1 MKKKNDINSIN
12 IGNSLDRIK
21 TESIK
26 TEPIR
31 TEQIKPEPIK
41 TEPINTEPIKP
52 EPIKTETYLNKAWK
66 TRETV
71 LHLTPDEMFDLGYLY
86 NKLIHSCKPGQRYS
100 VITRVCFRN
109 KDFISDNVTDWKSL
123 GDQIRFSYD
132 IDFKNYVYSYV
143 NVMRDRLSDC
153 MELYDFKESELLEI
167 QILLYKVYY
176 TDTVVAKEN
185 INLKSLGVHK
195 ELVNVSKINKGFKYL
210 PLTLSNKNYGDALK
224 KDITN
229 NVISNVILKDGSAL
243 NLKEHINK
251 HLAENK
257 RLNNIDSKVEVF
269 QTTET
274 NNIVTVEEKK
284 NPNENS
290 TSIIDVYDPSG
301 LKIHRMEHKQIDN
314 NTFTR
319 KIGNVEVHMNKNG
332 VYNKIISQIFSYIYP
347 NKILGY
353 FSKLLYTDNR
363 IGTLDLE
370 TYKDK
375 YNISKTYAI
384 GFYVKDWLRYF
395 YIKSDLDSD
404 DLIMSCIDSMLVARL
419 HRYTIYV
426 HNLGNYDSI
435 FLLKVI
441 IDACIRL
448 PDKYQV
454 DVIVR
459 NEIILSILIS
469 KKVGNKTYNIKI
481 VDSYNFLSSKLSKLC
496 KTFKC
501 DVEKGIFPYRFVT
514 SETLF
519 YLGKKPD
526 INFYEDI
533 DVDDLDQDLVY
544 KDGVYVGDVEI
555 VNIAKKAK
563 KDMHKTI
570 QEKGWSTKEETLK
583 YLEKD
588 LISLFDIMDQFKL
601 RIFTKYY
608 THITRSLTISG
619 LAMDIFLRRFY
630 DNNIPLIN
638 KKSVYNDIKKSY
650 YGGVT
655 EVYKPYGKNLYYYD
669 VNSLYPHSALNPM
682 PGLKCSYIEKIN
694 LNISEYINDMFGFY
708 YCKVKATDGYLG
720 LLPYRIESGLLMPI
734 GEYEGW
740 YFSEE
745 LKFAFNNGYD
755 IQILKGYKFEKTYGV
770 FDKYIDE
777 IYRLKS
783 NTSDPVERQM
793 AKSLL
798 NNLLGRFGMNID
810 KSKTELVDDERFN
823 ELIQYKQI
831 KSVKHIGNRKLVTYG
846 SNISLHICES
856 HDVDFTKTYIN
867 DIKRNKKGSNEER
880 LHDVSIAISSAVT
893 SYSRIFMS
901 KIKLEILKT
910 GSIYY
915 TDTDSIVTD
924 VKLGDKYVG
933 NEIGKLKLEHEI
945 KEGYFI
951 SNKTYCFKNNKNK
964 LTIRAKG
971 IDSRSLCY
979 QDFVRLYLGIDIEAI
994 RSESVRNF
1002 SEGYVNIL
1010 VNKTIVLSANS
1021 YTKREKK
1028 YIGSLWS
1035 DTKPLVLPL

>member
-1 MKKKNDINSIN
+1 MKNKLYTNNATNPIE
-12 IGNSLDRIK
+12 LL
-21 TESIK
+21 ES
-26 TEPIR
+26 
-31 TEQIKPEPIK
+31 
-41 TEPINTEPIKP
+41 
-52 EPIKTETYLNKAWK
+52 ETYLKK
-66 TRETV
+66 TRNIRETA
-71 LHLTPDEMFDLGYLY
+71 LYLTLDEMLDLGYLY
-86 NKLIHSCKPGQRYS
+86 GKLIHLCKPGQRYS
-100 VITRVCFRN
+100 VITRVCFIN
-109 KDFISDNVTDWKSL
+109 KDISSDNVTDWRTL
-123 GDQIRFSYD
+123 GDQIRISHD
-132 IDFKNYVYSYV
+132 PDFKNYVYSYV
-143 NVMRDRLSDC
+143 NVIRERLSVS
-153 MELYDFKESELLEI
+153 MEFYDFKESQLQGI
-167 QILLYKVYY
+167 QILLYKVDY

-195 ELVNVSKINKGFKYL
+195 ELVNVSSINKGFKYL
-210 PLTLSNKNYGDALK
+210 PLTLSKKNFGNSLK
-224 KDITN
+224 KSITN
-229 NVISNVILKDGSAL
+229 NVVNNVVLNDGSVL
-243 NLKEHINK
+243 NLKEHVNK
-251 HLAENK
+251 HLADNK
-257 RLNNIDSKVEVF
+257 RLNNIDSRVEVF
-269 QTTET
+269 QSPEN
-274 NNIVTVEEKK
+274 NNIVTIEEKK
-284 NPNENS
+284 NLGENP
-290 TSIIDVYDPSG
+290 TSIIDIYDPSG
-301 LKIHRMEHKQIDN
+301 LKIHRMEHKQVDK

-319 KIGNVEVHMNKNG
+319 KIGNVEVHINKNG
-332 VYNKIISQIFSYIYP
+332 VYNKIISQIFSYVYP

-363 IGTLDLE
+363 IGSLDLE

-404 DLIMSCIDSMLVARL
+404 DLIMRCIDSMLIERL
-419 HRYTIYV
+419 HRYTFYV

-441 IDACIRL
+441 IDACFRH

-454 DVIVR
+454 NVIVR
-459 NEIILSILIS
+459 NEIILSIIIS

-533 DVDDLDQDLVY
+533 DVDDLDLDLVY
-544 KDGVYVGDVEI
+544 ENDIEKA
-555 VNIAKKAK
+555 NITKKAK
-563 KDMHKTI
+563 KDMYETI
-570 QEKGWSTKEETLK
+570 QENEWSTKEETLK

-588 LISLFDIMDQFKL
+588 LLSLFDIMDQFKL

-655 EVYKPYGKNLYYYD
+655 EVYKPHGKSLYYYD
-669 VNSLYPHSALNPM
+669 VNSLYPYSALNPM
-682 PGLKCSYIEKIN
+682 PGLNCSYIENIN
-694 LNISEYINDMFGFY
+694 LNISECINDMFGFY
-708 YCKVKATDGYLG
+708 YCNVKATDGYLG
-720 LLPYRIESGLLMPI
+720 LLPYRTESGLLMPI

-755 IQILKGYKFEKTYGV
+755 IKILKGYKFETTHGV
-770 FDKYIDE
+770 FDKYIGE

-798 NNLLGRFGMNID
+798 NNLLGRFGLNID
-810 KSKTELVDDERFN
+810 KSITELVDDERFN

-831 KSVKHIGNRKLVTYG
+831 KSVKHIGNRKLVTHG
-846 SNISLHICES
+846 SNISLNICES
-856 HDVDFTKTYIN
+856 HDVDFTRTFMN
-867 DIKRNKKGSNEER
+867 DIKRNKKEGFNEER
-880 LHDVSIAISSAVT
+880 LHDVSIAITSAVT
-893 SYSRIFMS
+893 SYSRIHMS

-933 NEIGKLKLEHEI
+933 NEIGKLKLEHVI

-964 LTIRAKG
+964 LIIRTKG
-971 IDSRSLCY
+971 IDSKSLCY
-979 QDFVRLYLGIDIEAI
+979 EDFVRLYLGIDIQAI
-994 RSESVRNF
+994 RSESERNF

-1010 VNKTIVLSANS
+1010 VDKPIVLSANS

-1035 DTKPLVLPL
+1035 DTKPLVLPI

>member
-1 MKKKNDINSIN
+1 MKNTLYTKTTNPNE
-12 IGNSLDRIK
+12 SL
-21 TESIK
+21 E
-26 TEPIR
+26 
-31 TEQIKPEPIK
+31 
-41 TEPINTEPIKP
+41 N
-52 EPIKTETYLNKAWK
+52 ETLKK
-66 TRETV
+66 TRKIREIV
-71 LHLTPDEMFDLGYLY
+71 LYLTIDEMFDLGYLY
-86 NKLIHSCKPGQRYS
+86 DKLIHLCKPGQRYS
-100 VITRVCFRN
+100 IITRVCFIN
-109 KDFISDNVTDWKSL
+109 KDFSSDNVTDWRSL
-123 GDQIRFSYD
+123 GDQMRMSYD
-132 IDFKNYVYSYV
+132 HNFKNYVYSYV
-143 NVMRDRLSDC
+143 NVIRDRLSVC
-153 MELYDFKESELLEI
+153 MELYDFKESQLQGI

-176 TDTVVAKEN
+176 TDNVVAKEN
-185 INLKSLGVHK
+185 VNLESLGVHK

-210 PLTLSNKNYGDALK
+210 PLTFSKNNIGNSLK

-229 NVISNVILKDGSAL
+229 NVVNNVILNDGSFL
-243 NLKEHINK
+243 NLKEHVNK

-257 RLNNIDSKVEVF
+257 RLDNIDSKVEVF
-269 QTTET
+269 QTSET
-274 NNIVTVEEKK
+274 NNIVTIEEKK
-284 NPNENS
+284 SLNEN
-290 TSIIDVYDPSG
+290 TTNIIDVYDPSG
-301 LKIHRMEHKQIDN
+301 LKIYHMEDKQIDK

-319 KIGNVEVHMNKNG
+319 KIGNVEAHINKNG
-332 VYNKIISQIFSYIYP
+332 VYNKIVSQVFSFVYP
-347 NKILGY
+347 SKALGY

-363 IGTLDLE
+363 IGSLDLE

-384 GFYVKDWLRYF
+384 GFYVKDWLRCY

-404 DLIMSCIDSMLVARL
+404 GLIMRCLDSMLVERL
-419 HRYTIYV
+419 HRYIFYV

-441 IDACIRL
+441 IDASYRH
-448 PDKYQV
+448 PDIYEV
-454 DVIVR
+454 NVLVR

-469 KKVGNKTYNIKI
+469 KKVGKKTYNIKI

-514 SETLF
+514 SDTLF
-519 YLGKKPD
+519 YHGKKPD
-526 INFYEDI
+526 ISFYEDI
-533 DVDDLDQDLVY
+533 ELDEDFVY
-544 KDGVYVGDVEI
+544 EDDVEK
-555 VNIAKKAK
+555 VNMSKKAK
-563 KDMHKTI
+563 KDMYDTI
-570 QEKGWSTKEETLK
+570 QKDGWSTKEETLN

-588 LISLFDIMDQFKL
+588 LVSLFDIMDQFKL

-619 LAMDIFLRRFY
+619 LAMNIFLRRFY

-655 EVYKPYGKNLYYYD
+655 EVYKPYGKSLYYYD
-669 VNSLYPHSALNPM
+669 VNSLYPYSALNPM
-682 PGLKCSYIEKIN
+682 PGLKCSYIENIN
-694 LNISEYINDMFGFY
+694 LNISECINDMFGFY
-708 YCKVKATDGYLG
+708 YCNVKATDGYLG
-720 LLPYRIESGLLMPI
+720 LLPYRTESGLLMPI

-755 IQILKGYKFEKTYGV
+755 IKILKGYKFEKTYGV

-810 KSKTELVDDERFN
+810 KSITELVDDERFN
-823 ELIQYKQI
+823 ELTQCKQI

-846 SNISLHICES
+846 SKISLSICES
-856 HDVDFTKTYIN
+856 QDVDFTRTFSN
-867 DIKRNKKGSNEER
+867 EIKRYKNEGFDEER

-893 SYSRIFMS
+893 SYSRIYMS
-901 KIKLEILKT
+901 KIKLDILKT

-964 LTIRAKG
+964 LIIRAKG
-971 IDSRSLCY
+971 IYSKSLCY
-979 QDFVRLYLGIDIEAI
+979 QDFVSLYLGLDVEAI
-994 RSESVRNF
+994 RSESERNY

-1010 VNKTIVLSANS
+1010 VDKTIVLSANS